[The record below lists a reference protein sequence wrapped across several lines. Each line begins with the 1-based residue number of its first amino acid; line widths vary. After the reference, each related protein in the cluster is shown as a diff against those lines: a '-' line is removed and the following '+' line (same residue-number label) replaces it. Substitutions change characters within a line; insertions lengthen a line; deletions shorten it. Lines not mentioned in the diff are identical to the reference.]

1 MNKKIFR
8 IIGVQIILLGLVLSV
23 FEFLIDNSEL
33 VIGTGIILIIISFF
47 VKK

>member
-1 MNKKIFR
+1 MNKKNFR